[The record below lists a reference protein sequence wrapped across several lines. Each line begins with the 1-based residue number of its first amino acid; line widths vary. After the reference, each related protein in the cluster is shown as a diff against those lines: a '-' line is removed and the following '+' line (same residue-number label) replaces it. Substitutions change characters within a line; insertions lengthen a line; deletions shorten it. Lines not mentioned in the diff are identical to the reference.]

1 MADIDTKLETGISLQ
16 EVAPEDDA
24 DLYRPD
30 VDVSSVDERK
40 LMRKIDFRLIPLL
53 AAFYLMNTLDRG
65 AIGNARVCSMLTS
78 CADAH
83 KDVPSCMAWRRLSA
97 SATSNTS

>member
-40 LMRKIDFRLIPLL
+40 LMQQLSRPLIDHHRRTPYNGRMSKHSPDDPAYIHSQCKQSFPGSQCASGR
-53 AAFYLMNTLDRG
+53 
-65 AIGNARVCSMLTS
+65 CSAMLYTS
-78 CADAH
+78 
-83 KDVPSCMAWRRLSA
+83 R
-97 SATSNTS
+97 